1 MKGQK
6 WKVILFDVKYVKS
19 GKSYD
24 VGPNGDY
31 IECPYMGFTL
41 DELERLGL
49 KVDVTIL

>member
-1 MKGQK
+1 MSSDLTSDDLEGSK

-31 IECPYMGFTL
+31 IECL
-41 DELERLGL
+41 
-49 KVDVTIL
+49 